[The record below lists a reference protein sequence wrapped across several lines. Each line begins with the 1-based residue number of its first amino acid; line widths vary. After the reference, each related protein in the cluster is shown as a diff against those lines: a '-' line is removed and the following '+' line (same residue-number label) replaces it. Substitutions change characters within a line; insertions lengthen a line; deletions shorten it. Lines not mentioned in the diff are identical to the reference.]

1 MYKIFEERDL
11 FVGQGNN
18 ILAYKSNENKK
29 DTPNPHNG
37 QFKLLMS
44 EIWFFSTYLKNA
56 NTAIVLY
63 IGAFSGSHIIT
74 LSKMYPYLIFHAYD
88 PKFASKDSEAR
99 MGQRLRDES
108 IQNKNIIIE
117 AKLFDDKEMERWIKF
132 RKENKTDLYLISDIR
147 SMKYSTTIS
156 KSEKQAGKTRYIT
169 EKVDL
174 TPQQNSENE
183 DGIQDQ
189 MLLQQEWVEKIDPTE
204 SLLKFRLRFY
214 EKKLDSDDYWSFFEY
229 LDGTVFIQQWV
240 GPHSTECRLVPL
252 KNDKNEYFKRKWD
265 LRFHESAMWYHNNVT
280 RLTDR
285 YLNPANNLKI
295 PVYPDKRF
303 DDRYDS
309 IATAFIIKLYLKRHG
324 ISKPEAYHLVSV
336 LSEMLT
342 ITFDDTNYMM
352 KSSKGK

>member
-18 ILAYKSNENKK
+18 ILAYKSNENTK

-44 EIWFFSTYLKNA
+44 EIWFFSTYLKNT
-56 NTAIVLY
+56 NPAIVLY

-74 LSKMYPYLIFHAYD
+74 LSKMFPYLIFYAYD
-88 PKFASKDSEAR
+88 PKFASKDSEAK
-99 MGQRLRDES
+99 MGERLVQEG
-108 IQNKNIIIE
+108 IKNRNINIE

-132 RKENKTDLYLISDIR
+132 RKEDKRDLYLISDIR

-156 KSEKQAGKTRYIT
+156 KAIKEAGKTRYIT
-169 EKVDL
+169 EKVKL
-174 TPQQNSENE
+174 TDKQNSENE
-183 DGIQDQ
+183 DGIQEQ
-189 MLLQQEWVEKIDPTE
+189 MLLQQKWVENIDPTE

-214 EKKLDSDDYWSFFEY
+214 EKKLGSDDYWDRFEY

-252 KNDKNEYFKRKWD
+252 KDDKNQYMKRNWD
-265 LRFHESAMWYHNNVT
+265 LKFHESAMWYHNNVT
-280 RLTDR
+280 RLTAKF
-285 YLNPANNLKI
+285 LNPANGLKI
-295 PVYPDKRF
+295 PVYSKGNL

-309 IATAFIIKLYLKRHG
+309 TASAFIVKIYLKRHG
-324 ISKPEAYHLVSV
+324 ISNPEAYDLIGI
-336 LSEMLT
+336 LSEMIK
-342 ITFDDTNYMM
+342 ITYDGKTDKIM
-352 KSSKGK
+352 SSKGK